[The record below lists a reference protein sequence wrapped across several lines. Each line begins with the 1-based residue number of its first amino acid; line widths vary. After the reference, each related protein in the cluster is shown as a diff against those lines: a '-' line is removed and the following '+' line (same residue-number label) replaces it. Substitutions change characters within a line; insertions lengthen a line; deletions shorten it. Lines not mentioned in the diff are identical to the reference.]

1 MKYRYLFIILFF
13 ISCSPINVSKYDKPI
28 FSSKGFAYIYSNED
42 FENKIIKK
50 KINTYE
56 TLVAHNK
63 FSRGVLLKI
72 TNPKNGKNVILKN
85 SFKLDYPDFYKI
97 LITQSIVSQIGL
109 DENIPYVEVE
119 EIKKNKSFIA
129 EKAKMHEEEKQLKV
143 KAPVEEVKISNISK
157 TVKKISNTKPEFIIL
172 LGNFYS
178 LESAKILKN
187 RVKTESELLRNK
199 KITILKKNKHNFEVY
214 LGPYK
219 SIKMIK
225 NDYIALKQINF
236 DEVDVQIYE

>member
-119 EIKKNKSFIA
+119 EIKKI
-129 EKAKMHEEEKQLKV
+129 
-143 KAPVEEVKISNISK
+143 
-157 TVKKISNTKPEFIIL
+157 
-172 LGNFYS
+172 
-178 LESAKILKN
+178 
-187 RVKTESELLRNK
+187 RVKGIISDLS
-199 KITILKKNKHNFEVY
+199 Y
-214 LGPYK
+214 
-219 SIKMIK
+219 
-225 NDYIALKQINF
+225 D
-236 DEVDVQIYE
+236 